1 MTSCNCKASS
11 DAALARGIPVGILAT
26 VMRETASFDEQRLL
40 RRTTTRRV
48 TDMAKKAARAKMRRL
63 GRTSIRL
70 IGNPVSSYI
79 DAHGDDPPYHD
90 QHSDGGTYYD
100 HPDNEHND
108 FHHDEAGKVTNYRGD
123 PVELVSEAISR
134 LETMLTKFEVVQ
146 RQRLQ

>member
-1 MTSCNCKASS
+1 
-11 DAALARGIPVGILAT
+11 
-26 VMRETASFDEQRLL
+26 
-40 RRTTTRRV
+40 
-48 TDMAKKAARAKMRRL
+48 MAKKAARAKMRRL

-146 RQRLQ
+146 RQRLQSVSGDVASRLDEIESRIIKIEQAVRQRR

>member
-1 MTSCNCKASS
+1 
-11 DAALARGIPVGILAT
+11 
-26 VMRETASFDEQRLL
+26 
-40 RRTTTRRV
+40 
-48 TDMAKKAARAKMRRL
+48 MAKKAARAKVRRL

-146 RQRLQ
+146 RQRLQSVSGDVASRLDEIESRIIKIEQAVRQRR